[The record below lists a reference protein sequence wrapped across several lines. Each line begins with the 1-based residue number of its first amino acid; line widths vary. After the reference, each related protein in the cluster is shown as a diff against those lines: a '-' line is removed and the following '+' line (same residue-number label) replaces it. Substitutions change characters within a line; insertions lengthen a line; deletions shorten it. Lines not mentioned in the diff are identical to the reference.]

1 MTTMV
6 GLRRVSALM
15 NSPVARG
22 FVLQALLGIAI
33 LTLAYVLIQNVA
45 GNLQRTNI
53 RSGFA
58 FLEGRAG
65 FEIARP
71 LIQYTSDS
79 TYGRAL
85 AVGFLNTLMV
95 AAAGIVSATII
106 GFFVGIGRLSQNWLL
121 ARLCALYVEFF
132 RNLPPLLVVFFWY
145 LGILSVLPHPRESLH
160 LPLNIYLNNRGLTV
174 PMPEFGNGIGLAAGV
189 AIASIASSILLMRWA
204 RIRQARTGK
213 RSPIPLACVGLISGS
228 TIAAFL
234 AAGAPLTFSYPVA
247 GTFNLTG
254 GSTLG
259 PEFIS
264 LYLALSFYT
273 ASFIAEIVRAGI
285 QGVPKGQTEAA
296 RALGLRSRA
305 ITSLIVV
312 PQAFR
317 IIIPPLTSQY
327 LNLTKN
333 SSLAIAVGFSDLI
346 AVGGTTLN
354 QTGQAIE
361 VITIWMMNYLG
372 LSVMTSVFMNWFN
385 ARMGLVER

>member
-1 MTTMV
+1 MA

-22 FVLQALLGIAI
+22 FVLQALLGIAM
-33 LTLAYVLIQNVA
+33 LALAYMLVHNLA
-45 GNLQRTNI
+45 GNLQRANI

-71 LIQYTSDS
+71 LIQYTIDS

-95 AAAGIVSATII
+95 AVAGIVSATII
-106 GFFVGIGRLSQNWLL
+106 GFCVGIGRLSQNWLL

-145 LGILSVLPHPRESLH
+145 LGILSVLPHPRESLR
-160 LPLNIYLNNRGLTV
+160 LPLDIYLNNRGLTV
-174 PMPEFGNGIGLAAGV
+174 PIPEFGNGMGLVAGM

-213 RSPIPLACVGLISGS
+213 RFPIVLACAGLISGS

-247 GTFNLTG
+247 GTFNLAG
-254 GSTLG
+254 GSTIG

-361 VITIWMMNYLG
+361 VIAIWMTIYLG
-372 LSVMTSVFMNWFN
+372 LSVTTSVFMNWFN
-385 ARMGLVER
+385 ARMALVER

>member
-1 MTTMV
+1 MSVLMNN
-6 GLRRVSALM
+6 SALRG
-15 NSPVARG
+15 VAIQ
-22 FVLQALLGIAI
+22 VLLGMAMLSVAWVIA
-33 LTLAYVLIQNVA
+33 QNAA
-45 GNLQRTNI
+45 GNLQRANI
-53 RSGFA
+53 RSGFD
-58 FLEGRAG
+58 FLDARAG

-85 AVGFLNTLMV
+85 VVGLLNTMLI
-95 AAAGIVSATII
+95 AATGIVAATII
-106 GFFVGIGRLSQNWLL
+106 GFLVGIGRLSSNWLI
-121 ARLCALYVEFF
+121 ARLCALYVEVF
-132 RNLPPLLVVFFWY
+132 RNLPPLLLVFFWY
-145 LGILSVLPHPRESLH
+145 LGILSVLPQPRESLR
-160 LPLNIYLNNRGLTV
+160 LPLNLFLNNRGLTFPAPV
-174 PMPEFGNGIGLAAGV
+174 PSEGLGGV
-189 AIASIASSILLMRWA
+189 AAVFVAGLLLSFVLARWA
-204 RIRQARTGK
+204 RIRQAKTG
-213 RSPIPLACVGLISGS
+213 RRFPTLLVSVGLVVVL
-228 TIAAFL
+228 TTVAFV
-234 AAGAPLTFSYPVA
+234 AAGAPLSFNYPVA
-247 GTFNLTG
+247 GTFNITG
-254 GSTLG
+254 GTVLG

-264 LYLALSFYT
+264 LFMALSFYT

-296 RALGLRSRA
+296 KALGLKPSA
-305 ITSLIVV
+305 VMSLIVI

-361 VITIWMMNYLG
+361 IIAIWMLIYLT

-385 ARMGLVER
+385 AKVALVER